1 MRVWAYCVVLAT
13 FAALAEP
20 TRFRIVESLLAEP
33 SSVGRL
39 CERVGAPQVQVSKH
53 LRVLRESGL
62 VEVEAIAQS
71 RIYSVRGEK
80 LREVDAWLE
89 RYRSLWDERL
99 DALEALARTIDQ
111 SERPKPARKPMNL
124 SLPSGPKRRPR

>member
-1 MRVWAYCVVLAT
+1 MLAT

-62 VEVEAIAQS
+62 VDVEAVAQS
-71 RIYSVRGEK
+71 RVYSVRGEK
-80 LREVDAWLE
+80 LREIDDWLE
-89 RYRSLWDERL
+89 RYRSLWDARL
-99 DALEALARTIDQ
+99 DALETLARALDRADRPQ
-111 SERPKPARKPMNL
+111 SVRTPSNRSRPVV
-124 SLPSGPKRRPR
+124 SKRRPR

>member
-1 MRVWAYCVVLAT
+1 MLAT

-62 VEVEAIAQS
+62 VDVEAVAQS
-71 RIYSVRGEK
+71 RVYSVRGEK
-80 LREVDAWLE
+80 LREIDDWLE
-89 RYRSLWDERL
+89 RYRSLWDARL
-99 DALEALARTIDQ
+99 DALETLARALDRADRPQ
-111 SERPKPARKPMNL
+111 SVRTPTNRSRPVV
-124 SLPSGPKRRPR
+124 SKRRPR

>member
-1 MRVWAYCVVLAT
+1 MLAT

-62 VEVEAIAQS
+62 VDVEALAQS

-80 LREVDAWLE
+80 LREIDAWLE
-89 RYRSLWDERL
+89 RYRALWDERL
-99 DALEALARTIDQ
+99 DALENLARAIDE
-111 SERPKPARKPMNL
+111 SERPTPARKPTNR
-124 SLPSGPKRRPR
+124 SRPIAPKRRPR

>member
-1 MRVWAYCVVLAT
+1 MLAT

-62 VEVEAIAQS
+62 VDVEALAQS

-80 LREVDAWLE
+80 LREIDAWLE
-89 RYRSLWDERL
+89 RYRALWDERL
-99 DALEALARTIDQ
+99 DALETVARALDQ
-111 SERPKPARKPMNL
+111 SESPKPARKPTNR
-124 SLPSGPKRRPR
+124 SRPIAPKRRPR

>member
-1 MRVWAYCVVLAT
+1 VLAT

-62 VEVEAIAQS
+62 VDVEAVAQS
-71 RIYSVRGEK
+71 RVYSVRGEK
-80 LREVDAWLE
+80 LREIDDWLE
-89 RYRSLWDERL
+89 RYRSLWDARL
-99 DALEALARTIDQ
+99 DALETLARALDRADRPQ
-111 SERPKPARKPMNL
+111 SVRTPSNRSRPVV
-124 SLPSGPKRRPR
+124 SKRRPR

>member
-1 MRVWAYCVVLAT
+1 VLAT

-62 VEVEAIAQS
+62 VDVEAVAQS
-71 RIYSVRGEK
+71 RVYSVRGEK
-80 LREVDAWLE
+80 LREIDDWLE
-89 RYRSLWDERL
+89 RYRSLWDARL
-99 DALEALARTIDQ
+99 DALETLARALDRADRPQ
-111 SERPKPARKPMNL
+111 SVRTPTNRSRPVV
-124 SLPSGPKRRPR
+124 SKRRPR